1 MKLFNFPQEPSC
13 PCDASGLVQNC
24 APCDTRDTHTTS
36 APYDISALIFDI
48 DNTLYTN
55 AAYLDHQIA
64 VQVQRFADMEQIS
77 FKEAEKRIADAR
89 AKFAAEHNGAK
100 TSFAL
105 IMKDF
110 GYSTEESIK
119 WRSELIQPEKY
130 LKKDEKL
137 RRILEK
143 LTGRYK
149 IISVTNNPVEI
160 GWRNLRTIGI
170 DDLFIDI
177 VGLDTCFKSKPAREP
192 FLKALEILGEPP
204 EKCVSIGDRY
214 DIDIATPL
222 ELGMRGVLVDGS
234 KELENLPFL

>member
-1 MKLFNFPQEPSC
+1 MKLFNFPNGSSKQ
-13 PCDASGLVQNC
+13 CDTSESIQNC
-24 APCDTRDTHTTS
+24 APC
-36 APYDISALIFDI
+36 DISALIFDI

-55 AAYLDHQIA
+55 EAYLVHQID
-64 VQVQRFADMEQIS
+64 VQVQRFADLEGIS
-77 FKEAEKRIADAR
+77 FKDAEKRVADAR
-89 AKFAAEHNGAK
+89 AAFATAHNGAK

-105 IMKDF
+105 IMNNF
-110 GYSTEESIK
+110 GYGVDDSIK

-130 LKKDEKL
+130 LKKDDKL
-137 RRILEK
+137 RAILEK
-143 LTGRYK
+143 LAARYK

-170 DDLFIDI
+170 DDLFLDI
-177 VGLDTCFKSKPAREP
+177 VGLDTCRKSKPAREP
-192 FLKALEILGEPP
+192 FLKALEILVEPP

-222 ELGMRGVLVDGS
+222 SMGMCGVLVDGS